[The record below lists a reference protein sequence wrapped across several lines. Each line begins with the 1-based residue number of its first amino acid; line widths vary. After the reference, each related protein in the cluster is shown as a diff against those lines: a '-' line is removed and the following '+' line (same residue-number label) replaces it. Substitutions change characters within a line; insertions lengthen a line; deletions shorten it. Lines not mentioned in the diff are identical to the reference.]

1 MPRIEV
7 DINRCKGCELCVVAC
22 PYKVIEMSEKFSHT
36 GYYPAIMVKPE
47 KCTGCTL
54 CALVCP
60 DVAIEVYK

>member
-7 DINRCKGCELCVVAC
+7 DTKRCKGCELCVVAC
-22 PYKVIEMSEKFSHT
+22 PYKVIGMSKKFAST
-36 GYYPAIMVKPE
+36 GYYPAVMVKPE

>member
-7 DINRCKGCELCVVAC
+7 DALRCKGCELCVPAC
-22 PYKVIEMSEKFSHT
+22 PYAVIGMSKKFSST
-36 GYYPAIMVKPE
+36 GYYPATMVKPE
-47 KCTGCTL
+47 ACTGCML